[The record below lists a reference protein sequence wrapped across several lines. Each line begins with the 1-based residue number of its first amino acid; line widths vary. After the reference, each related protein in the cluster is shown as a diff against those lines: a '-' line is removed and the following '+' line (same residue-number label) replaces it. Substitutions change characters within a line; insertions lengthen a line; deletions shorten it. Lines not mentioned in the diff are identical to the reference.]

1 MSQDKECAIKPIA
14 YIKCPFPTK
23 FGVPRQSGITQSI
36 ISDIIFE
43 PEYRDIAALRG
54 LEDFS
59 HIWLIW
65 LFSESVSD
73 SWSPTVRP
81 PKLGGNKRMGV
92 FATRSPFRPNRLGL
106 SCVKIE
112 NINLYTENGPVISV
126 SGADL
131 IDGTPIFDVKPY
143 VVYSDSKPE
152 ALSGFALNP
161 DLNKLKVTFS
171 DRASEILPKE
181 LIPGL
186 TQALEQDPRPAYHDD
201 ESRLYKMSYSGFD
214 VGFTV
219 HDGCAV
225 VESAEPATIGVDK
238 NKEI

>member
-1 MSQDKECAIKPIA
+1 MSQEKEFNIKPIA
-14 YIKCPFPTK
+14 HIKSPFSSK
-23 FGVPRQSGITQSI
+23 FGVPRQSGITESI
-36 ISDIIFE
+36 ISEIIFE
-43 PEYRDIAALRG
+43 PEYRDVSALRG

-112 NINLYTENGPVISV
+112 NINLHTENGPVISV

-143 VVYSDSKPE
+143 IVYSDSRPE

-161 DLNKLKVTFS
+161 SHNKLEVKFS
-171 DRASEILPKE
+171 DCVSKVLPKE
-181 LIPGL
+181 LLPGL
-186 TQALEQDPRPAYHDD
+186 TQVLEQDPRPAYQDD
-201 ESRLYKMSYSGFD
+201 ESRIYKMSYSGFD

-219 HDGCAV
+219 HDGCAF
-225 VESAEPATIGVDK
+225 VESAELTTIDVDK
-238 NKEI
+238 RKKI

>member
-1 MSQDKECAIKPIA
+1 MRKENDFQIRPIA
-14 YIKCPFPTK
+14 HIKSPFMTK

-36 ISDIIFE
+36 ISEIIFE
-43 PEYRDIAALRG
+43 PEYRDISAIRG

-73 SWSPTVRP
+73 TWSPTVRP

-92 FATRSPFRPNRLGL
+92 FATRSPFRPNHLGL

-112 NINLYTENGPVISV
+112 KIRLCCENGPVISV

-131 IDGTPIFDVKPY
+131 IDGTPIFDIKPY
-143 VVYSDSKPE
+143 IAYSDSKPD
-152 ALSGFALNP
+152 ALCGFAMNP
-161 DLNKLKVTFS
+161 ERNKLQVKFRDCVL
-171 DRASEILPKE
+171 DLLPQE
-181 LIPGL
+181 LLAGL
-186 TQALEQDPRPAYHDD
+186 LEALEQDPRPAYQDD
-201 ESRLYKMSYSGFD
+201 ASRIYKMSYSGFD
-214 VGFTV
+214 IGFTV

-225 VESAEPATIGVDK
+225 VESAEPIK
-238 NKEI
+238 